1 MRLPWTK
8 RLEFRES
15 SYRDALIAALTSQA
29 EGKLVAVPTATAA
42 LEACAGSVGR
52 AFSSAEIKARP
63 IIAEALTPVCMETIG
78 RALLRSGEV
87 VFLIST
93 SGGRLRLFPA
103 EAYDI
108 EGGPDPETWECR
120 ITLAGPSHY
129 LTHDHTPAASVLH
142 FRYANDAARP
152 WRGNSPLD
160 VASLAGRLSSETVH
174 ALANESSGPVGR
186 LLGIPKDGEDE
197 TVDKLTK
204 QLANARGGIGLVES
218 GDWGSAGG
226 GATMN
231 PESKRFGPDP
241 PMGLVSLQDTASR
254 EIYAACGFNPSLF
267 QVGPAAALREAWRI
281 ALFGVVSPLGRMVQS
296 ELSEKLNEN
305 ITLGWTE
312 MRASDLSGR
321 ARAFQ
326 SLVGSG
332 LSIQAAAAEAG
343 ITHTEEAPTPEPMAE
358 GEE

>member
-8 RLEFRES
+8 PPLEHREGN
-15 SYRDALIAALTSQA
+15 YRDALIAALTSQA

-42 LEACAGSVGR
+42 LEACAGTVGR
-52 AFSSAEIKARP
+52 AFASVEVQARP
-63 IIAEALTPVCMETIG
+63 VIADALTPACMETIG
-78 RALLRSGEV
+78 RSLLRKGEV

-93 SGGRLRLFPA
+93 NGERLRLFPA

-108 EGGPDPETWECR
+108 EGGPDPDSWTYR
-120 ITLAGPSHY
+120 LTLAGPSHY
-129 LTHDHTPAASVLH
+129 LTHDHVVSASVLH
-142 FRYANDAARP
+142 FRYASDPSRP
-152 WRGNSPLD
+152 WRGLSPLD

-174 ALANESSGPVGR
+174 TLANESSGPVGR
-186 LLGIPKDGEDE
+186 LLGVPRDGEDE
-197 TVDKLTK
+197 TVDKLAK

-231 PESKRFGPDP
+231 PESKRFGADP
-241 PMGLVSLQDTASR
+241 PAALVTLLDTASR
-254 EIYAACGFNPSLF
+254 EIMMACGFNPSLF

-281 ALFGVVSPLGRMVQS
+281 ALFGVVSPLGKMVQA
-296 ELSEKLNEN
+296 ELSEKLNDDV
-305 ITLGWTE
+305 TLGWVE

-321 ARAFQ
+321 ARAMQ
-326 SLVGSG
+326 SLTGSG

-343 ITHTEEAPTPEPMAE
+343 IEHTEEAPKPTMVEGAE
-358 GEE
+358 